1 MWYLSDSEIHG
12 IGIYTKEYLKTG
24 QIIDVAIDENGIVTF
39 FGSKINHSWNPNS
52 NLYKLNDKS
61 GKVIYYMV
69 ATKDIQ
75 PFTEITA
82 NYMNTPDFIKKPNFD
97 WK

>member
-1 MWYLSDSEIHG
+1 MWYLSDSQIHG
-12 IGIYTKEYLKTG
+12 VGIYTKEFLKTG
-24 QIIDVAIDENGIVTF
+24 QMIDVAIDENGIVTY

-52 NLYKLNDKS
+52 NLYKLNNK
-61 GKVIYYMV
+61 YYMV
-69 ATKDIQ
+69 AIKDIQ

-82 NYMNTPDFIKKPNFD
+82 NYMNTPDFIKKPSFD